1 MTYVPIMKDTNGIHP
16 LSLILNNYIKHGQL
30 VMLVLQLKTLPGMT
44 QLQSHLHMIHLAP
57 PGLQV
62 QDSAQHI

>member
-1 MTYVPIMKDTNGIHP
+1 
-16 LSLILNNYIKHGQL
+16 
-30 VMLVLQLKTLPGMT
+30 MT

-62 QDSAQHI
+62 QDSAQHIWHMHKVTVFKFIVVNVIIIIIIIIG